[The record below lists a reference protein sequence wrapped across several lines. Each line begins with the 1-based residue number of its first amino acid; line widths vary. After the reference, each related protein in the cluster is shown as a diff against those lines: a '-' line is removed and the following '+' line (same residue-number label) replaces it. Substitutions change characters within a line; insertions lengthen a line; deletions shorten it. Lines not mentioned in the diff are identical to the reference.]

1 MDAAGFVWPLLPV
14 AAGVSWVID
23 QKYDQKPAFQ
33 GLNKLYCIG
42 LDGHIE
48 KRHDYFAPDDLAA
61 LDRAREICG
70 PHEIEVWEGARFV
83 ARVAGDG
90 TTSMPPTKGPHA
102 ESSPT
107 TS

>member
-1 MDAAGFVWPLLPV
+1 MRRISMQMPDFRV
-14 AAGVSWVID
+14 
-23 QKYDQKPAFQ
+23 YF
-33 GLNKLYCIG
+33 IG

-70 PHEIEVWEGARFV
+70 PHEVEVWEGARIV

-90 TTSMPPTKGPHA
+90 TARMVQSTGPHA
-102 ESSPT
+102 D
-107 TS
+107 